1 MRADDGPVKCSR
13 QDTKMDD
20 SASSIAAKPAAV
32 GRKTLWAG
40 VVATFFGAGRCRP
53 GPGTWG
59 AAAACLLWFAASSF
73 FPIREGQLSWLTLC
87 AVIAVTAIGIPA
99 ATRVEQESGR
109 HDPGYVVIDEV
120 AGQWVALIHAHPNWS
135 SLLLAF
141 LLFRFFDI
149 LKPWPARRLERLPAG
164 WGIVFDDLA
173 AGLYAL
179 LVVQALQYWIG
190 R

>member
-1 MRADDGPVKCSR
+1 
-13 QDTKMDD
+13 MDD
-20 SASSIAAKPAAV
+20 STSSIAAQPAAA
-32 GRKTLWAG
+32 GKTLWAG
-40 VVATFFGAGRCRP
+40 VVATVFGLGKCRP

-59 AAAACLLWFAASSF
+59 AAAACLVWFAASGL
-73 FPIREGQLSWLTLC
+73 FPMSEGQRSWFTLG
-87 AVIAVTAIGIPA
+87 AVIAVTVIGIPA
-99 ATRVEQESGR
+99 ATRVERESGGR
-109 HDPGYVVIDEV
+109 DPGFVVIDEV
-120 AGQWVALIHAHPNWS
+120 AGQWVALIHAHADWA

-173 AGLYAL
+173 AGVYAL